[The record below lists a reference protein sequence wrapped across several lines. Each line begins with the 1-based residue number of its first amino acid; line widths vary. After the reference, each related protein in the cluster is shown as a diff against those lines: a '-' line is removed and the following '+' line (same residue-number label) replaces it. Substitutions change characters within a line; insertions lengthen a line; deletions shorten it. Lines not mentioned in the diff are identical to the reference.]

1 MHALPPHSLGQG
13 LIFLAASAALFLLC
27 LAVQYLAYSRLL
39 LKSLRSSEAAE
50 QRRGLKRWAS
60 FVVAWQA
67 LLILALAVYALQV
80 GRSHP
85 RDLSWIA
92 PPIAALAGTALP
104 LQLAVGRIVRAAIR

>member
-13 LIFLAASAALFLLC
+13 LIFLAAGAALFLLC

-92 PPIAALAGTALP
+92 PPIETPNRGASASTGG
-104 LQLAVGRIVRAAIR
+104 GRRGW